1 MSSADICA
9 NSLDPDQDGQ
19 VCPDLDQNRLTL
31 CKLIV
36 LLKDFFGKVNFE
48 KKSQQTITKSSM
60 QRNLSIVV
68 SILVLLY
75 FQELTGVLPSETPLA
90 PGEQPPQIRRRV
102 GTAFSLAPSVVP
114 GGKEVSIFITYSYL
128 KFNNSKYMHMGLWL
142 TKLKGEK

>member
-1 MSSADICA
+1 MSSADIIA

-19 VCPDLDQNRLTL
+19 VRPDLDQNRLTP
-31 CKLIV
+31 CKLKV
-36 LLKDFFGKVNFE
+36 LLKFFLEKLIL
-48 KKSQQTITKSSM
+48 KKSQQTTTKSM
-60 QRNLSIVV
+60 KIYPACKEYLSTVV

-114 GGKEVSIFITYSYL
+114 GGKEVSIFIAYSY
-128 KFNNSKYMHMGLWL
+128 
-142 TKLKGEK
+142 